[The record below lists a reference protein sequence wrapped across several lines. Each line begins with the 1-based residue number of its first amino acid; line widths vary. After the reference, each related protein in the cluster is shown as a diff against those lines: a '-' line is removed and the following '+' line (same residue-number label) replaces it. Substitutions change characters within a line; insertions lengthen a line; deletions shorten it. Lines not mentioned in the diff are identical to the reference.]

1 MRDEF
6 FLEFFS
12 PEKKEKKAHLR
23 AVRAP
28 GAAVSPEEGTGPSP
42 GKGEKNHAAA
52 AGFSA
57 AETCGFPRSP
67 AACGAAAAMAAAAA
81 AGAAP
86 GAASKR
92 SLLLLLLALRLHL
105 PRARHRRQK
114 KMTAEK
120 EEQAEEERQSRTL
133 PWASPEPSLRPFRL
147 GRQRQLHRLRQHRRH
162 QRRPLPACQKRP
174 PRATGTSSAIRAYL
188 ESPAA
193 CCPRIS

>member
-1 MRDEF
+1 MRDEL

-23 AVRAP
+23 AARAP

-42 GKGEKNHAAA
+42 GKREKNHAAA

-67 AACGAAAAMAAAAA
+67 AACGAAAAAAMAAAAA
-81 AGAAP
+81 AGAA
-86 GAASKR
+86 SKR
-92 SLLLLLLALRLHL
+92 SLLLLLALRLHL

-120 EEQAEEERQSRTL
+120 EEQAEAERQSRTL

-193 CCPRIS
+193 

>member
-1 MRDEF
+1 LIFFGGTSLRDEF

-12 PEKKEKKAHLR
+12 PEKKEKKAHLQ
-23 AVRAP
+23 AARAP

-42 GKGEKNHAAA
+42 GKGEKNLAAA

-67 AACGAAAAMAAAAA
+67 AACGAAAAAAMAAAAA

-120 EEQAEEERQSRTL
+120 EEQAEAERQSRTL
-133 PWASPEPSLRPFRL
+133 P
-147 GRQRQLHRLRQHRRH
+147 
-162 QRRPLPACQKRP
+162 
-174 PRATGTSSAIRAYL
+174 
-188 ESPAA
+188 
-193 CCPRIS
+193 